1 LTHASQRN
9 IRPKEN
15 WFLLVL
21 SLSFML
27 GMVVGLGIYFL
38 WRSNAVPHYLH
49 HLFIV
54 GATIVCPPFILAF
67 AGSQALGSPFTLA
80 LLWGTIPLANAFLYA
95 GIAAGVYF
103 AVESVGKRRG

>member
-1 LTHASQRN
+1 
-9 IRPKEN
+9 
-15 WFLLVL
+15 
-21 SLSFML
+21 
-27 GMVVGLGIYFL
+27 MVVGLGVYFL
-38 WRSNAVPHYLH
+38 WRLNAVPDRLH
-49 HLFIV
+49 HIFIV

-67 AGSQALGSPFTLA
+67 AGSQALGSPLTLV